1 MGLFF
6 TNDSMHDQLT
16 GYSDVGVLSGPHV
29 GISQTSYVF
38 LVGGTTISWRSTKET
53 LAATSS
59 NHAEIL
65 ALHEARTW
73 RIFLPKVY
81 LHQNIG

>member
-1 MGLFF
+1 MDLFF

-38 LVGGTTISWRSTKET
+38 LIDFTSISW
-53 LAATSS
+53 
-59 NHAEIL
+59 
-65 ALHEARTW
+65 
-73 RIFLPKVY
+73 
-81 LHQNIG
+81 